1 VVIAAITSC
10 TNTSNPS
17 VLIAAGLLAKKA
29 VERGLEVPAW
39 VKTSLAPGSKVVRDY
54 LEKAGLMPYLEK
66 LKFHIVGY
74 GCTTCIG
81 NSGPLPVEVSK
92 EIDEKNLVVASVL
105 SGNRNFE
112 GRINSEVRA
121 NYLMS
126 PPLVVAFAL
135 AGRIDIDLRRFDLRK
150 DPVGKGKDGKPVY
163 LADIW
168 PSQQEV
174 ETAMASAI
182 TSEMFRKS
190 YAEVYSGDERW
201 RGLPVPKGE
210 TYSWEKDSTY
220 IRQAPYFDDMK
231 LNPSAVEDIK
241 GARVLAVLGDSVTT
255 DHISPAG
262 SIKKD
267 GPAGKYLIAHGV
279 QPADFNSYG
288 SRRGNHEV
296 MVRGTFANVRLR
308 NKMVNTEGGFTRHL
322 PDGAEMSIFDAS
334 EKYHA
339 EIVPLVILAGKEY
352 GSGSSRDWA
361 AKGPRL
367 LGVRAVIAE
376 SYERIHRSN
385 LVGMGIL
392 PLQFLPGENA
402 ETLKLTGDEV
412 FEIAGIRDVVEKFS
426 SGRKITVLVKGGKTA
441 EFQAAEFQAIVRI
454 DTPQEALYYANGGIL
469 QYVLRQLLAGK
480 TQPEAVTA

>member
-1 VVIAAITSC
+1 
-10 TNTSNPS
+10 
-17 VLIAAGLLAKKA
+17 
-29 VERGLEVPAW
+29 
-39 VKTSLAPGSKVVRDY
+39 
-54 LEKAGLMPYLEK
+54 
-66 LKFHIVGY
+66 
-74 GCTTCIG
+74 
-81 NSGPLPVEVSK
+81 
-92 EIDEKNLVVASVL
+92 
-105 SGNRNFE
+105 
-112 GRINSEVRA
+112 
-121 NYLMS
+121 
-126 PPLVVAFAL
+126 
-135 AGRIDIDLRRFDLRK
+135 
-150 DPVGKGKDGKPVY
+150 
-163 LADIW
+163 
-168 PSQQEV
+168 
-174 ETAMASAI
+174 
-182 TSEMFRKS
+182 MFRKS
-190 YAEVYSGDERW
+190 YGEVYSGDERW
-201 RGLPVPKGE
+201 RSLPVPKGE
-210 TYSWEKDSTY
+210 TYAWDKTSTY
-220 IRQAPYFDDMK
+220 IRQAPYFDDMALK
-231 LNPSAVEDIK
+231 PSAVEDVK

-267 GPAGKYLIAHGV
+267 SPAGKYLIAHGV

-308 NKMVNTEGGFTRHL
+308 NKMVATEGGFTRHL

-339 EIVPLVILAGKEY
+339 EKVPLVILAGKEY

-402 ETLKLTGDEV
+402 ESLKLTGEEV
-412 FEIAGIRDVVEKFS
+412 FEIAGIRDVIEKFS
-426 SGRKITVLVKGGKTA
+426 SGRKITVRVKGGKIS
-441 EFQAAEFQAIVRI
+441 EFQAIVRI

-480 TQPEAVTA
+480 AQPEPVSV